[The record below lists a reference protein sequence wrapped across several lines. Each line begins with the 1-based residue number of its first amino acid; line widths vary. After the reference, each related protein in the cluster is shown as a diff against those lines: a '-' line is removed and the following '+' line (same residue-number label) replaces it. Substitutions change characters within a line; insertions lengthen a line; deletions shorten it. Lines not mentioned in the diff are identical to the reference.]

1 MVWADEAELNR
12 LNARGALSPGE
23 VTHNPWLEAQAA
35 QQMDASRLTN
45 A

>member
-1 MVWADEAELNR
+1 MVWADETELNR

-23 VTHNPWLEAQAA
+23 VTHNTWLEAQLVH
-35 QQMDASRLTN
+35 QMDSSRLTK